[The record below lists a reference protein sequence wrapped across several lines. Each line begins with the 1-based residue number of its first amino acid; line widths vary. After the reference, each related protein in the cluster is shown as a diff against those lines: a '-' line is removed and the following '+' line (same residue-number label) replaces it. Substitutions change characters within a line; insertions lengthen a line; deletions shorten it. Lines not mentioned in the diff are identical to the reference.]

1 MGKNLDVSLINS
13 YLQQN
18 KDDMVKFLQD
28 FIRIKSVTYEEK
40 EAVEYAA
47 SKMKEYGYDEV
58 RIDDVGNVLG
68 RVGNGKTTVVY
79 DAHIDTVELGDL
91 SKWDHHPLS
100 GDIDDEG
107 YIWGRGTV
115 DDKGPLAAIIWAG
128 KMLKDLDLLDGV
140 TVWVSGSLS
149 EEDVE
154 GSCLEEM
161 LKVNPDIKPDFL
173 VVAEASEMQVIKGHK
188 GRALI
193 KVTVPG
199 VAAHASVASSGV
211 NALIKALPIIEGID
225 KLNDLGKDELL
236 GEGTIE
242 VTNVVCKTP
251 SNNTIPGEVVIYA
264 DRRLTCGE
272 SKEELIEELKP
283 ILDKVEGAKAVI
295 DIEEF
300 KTWKGYDVK
309 AEDYFPSWI
318 MEDDSD
324 VIVAGKSAY
333 EKCFNEKCE
342 VGVWPFSTNAT
353 SLCGKYKVPAVG
365 FGPSVEELCHSDKE
379 KISIDDY
386 LTSSKF
392 YGILA
397 YEIGNK

>member
-1 MGKNLDVSLINS
+1 MERKYNTSLIDS
-13 YLQQN
+13 YL
-18 KDDMVKFLQD
+18 KDNQDNMVKFLQD
-28 FIRIKSVTYEEK
+28 FIKIKSVTYEEK

-47 SKMKEYGYDEV
+47 AKMKEYGYDEV

-68 RVGNGKTTVVY
+68 RIGNGQTTIVY
-79 DAHIDTVELGDL
+79 DAHIDTVDLGDL
-91 SKWDHHPLS
+91 SKWKHHPLS
-100 GDIDDEG
+100 GEIEDG

-128 KMLKDLDLLDGV
+128 KMLKDLDLLEGV

-199 VAAHASVASSGV
+199 VAAHASVAFSGE
-211 NALIKALPIIEGID
+211 NALIKALPIIDGID
-225 KLNDLGKDELL
+225 KLKDLGKDELL

-242 VTNVVCKTP
+242 VTNVICKTP

-272 SKEELIEELKP
+272 TKEELLAELKP
-283 ILDKVEGAKAVI
+283 ILDQVKGAEAVI
-295 DIEEF
+295 DIESF
-300 KTWKGYDVK
+300 NTWKGYEIN

-318 MEDDSD
+318 MDDDSH
-324 VIVAGKSAY
+324 IILAGKSAY
-333 EKCFNEKCE
+333 ENCFNEKCN

-353 SLCGKYKVPAVG
+353 SLCGKYKVPAIC
-365 FGPSVEELCHSDKE
+365 FGPSVEELCHSEKE
-379 KISIDDY
+379 RISIDDY

-397 YEIGNK
+397 CEIGNK